1 MIKEVMA
8 LKSDLFFIKVLISG
22 KLEMEL
28 GRTQKLE
35 IVRMVDF
42 GAYLGTEEEQVL
54 LPKKQVPEGANV
66 GDEVK
71 VFIYRDSQD
80 RLIATVNKPLV
91 ELDETAVL
99 TVKEVSKNGA
109 FLDWGLEK
117 DLFLPYKEQTVS
129 IKSGDKVLVGVY
141 LDKSN
146 RLCATM
152 KAYKFL
158 KCTST
163 YEPDD
168 VVTGTVYNYNPEYGV
183 FVAVDNKYHG
193 LVQKKELTTRL
204 EIGQQIQARV
214 KSVRPDGKLDLSLR
228 KKAYLQ
234 MDEDAEKIYKYIE
247 NNGGQLGYTDK
258 AKPEVIREDF
268 QMSKSEFKRAIGRLL
283 KEHRIIIGESNI
295 FLNK

>member
-1 MIKEVMA
+1 
-8 LKSDLFFIKVLISG
+8 
-22 KLEMEL
+22 MEL

-117 DLFLPYKEQTVS
+117 DLLLPYHEQTTR
-129 IKSGDKVLVGVY
+129 IFEGQECLVAVY
-141 LDKSN
+141 VDKSS

-152 KAYKFL
+152 KVYPYLSKETPYKEGDRV
-158 KCTST
+158 K
-163 YEPDD
+163 
-168 VVTGTVYNYNPEYGV
+168 GRVYQLSDNFGV
-183 FVAVDNKYHG
+183 FVAVDNKYSALIPAREAKG
-193 LVQKKELTTRL
+193 KYRPGTVLDLRVTKVKE
-204 EIGQQIQARV
+204 
-214 KSVRPDGKLDLSLR
+214 DGKMDVSDR
-228 KKAYLQ
+228 EEAYIQ
-234 MDEDAEKIYKYIE
+234 INEDAERVFSIIE
-247 NNGGQLGYTDK
+247 
-258 AKPEVIREDF
+258 
-268 QMSKSEFKRAIGRLL
+268 EFAGVLL
-283 KEHRIIIGESNI
+283 
-295 FLNK
+295 FVV

>member
-1 MIKEVMA
+1 
-8 LKSDLFFIKVLISG
+8 
-22 KLEMEL
+22 MEL

-109 FLDWGLEK
+109 FLDCGLEK
-117 DLFLPYKEQTVS
+117 DLFLPYKEKTVS
-129 IKSGDKVLVGVY
+129 IKSGDTVLVGVY

-152 KAYKFL
+152 
-158 KCTST
+158 
-163 YEPDD
+163 
-168 VVTGTVYNYNPEYGV
+168 
-183 FVAVDNKYHG
+183 
-193 LVQKKELTTRL
+193 
-204 EIGQQIQARV
+204 
-214 KSVRPDGKLDLSLR
+214 
-228 KKAYLQ
+228 
-234 MDEDAEKIYKYIE
+234 
-247 NNGGQLGYTDK
+247 
-258 AKPEVIREDF
+258 
-268 QMSKSEFKRAIGRLL
+268 
-283 KEHRIIIGESNI
+283 
-295 FLNK
+295 

>member
-1 MIKEVMA
+1 
-8 LKSDLFFIKVLISG
+8 
-22 KLEMEL
+22 MEL

-168 VVTGTVYNYNPEYGV
+168 VVTG
-183 FVAVDNKYHG
+183 
-193 LVQKKELTTRL
+193 
-204 EIGQQIQARV
+204 
-214 KSVRPDGKLDLSLR
+214 KLDLSLR